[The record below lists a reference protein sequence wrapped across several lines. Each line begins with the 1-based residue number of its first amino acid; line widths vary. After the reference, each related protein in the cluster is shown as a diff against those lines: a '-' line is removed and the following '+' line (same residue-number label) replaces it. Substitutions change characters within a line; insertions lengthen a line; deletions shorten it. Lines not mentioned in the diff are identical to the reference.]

1 MWPSAPDSDDVRIA
15 DGGDDAASGSLG
27 HHAGTPV
34 HGESGYGPLE
44 IATAHGICSCGMMA
58 LKNAYL
64 QVAIGEKRNAICVAS
79 EFASR
84 GFNSTRY
91 DEMRA
96 ISEDGSLPM
105 GMRSCGTCFPTARA
119 PRLIEAPSRDIGDQ
133 PSHRLADVIQ
143 TRKGVCGQRMLED
156 LG

>member
-1 MWPSAPDSDDVRIA
+1 
-15 DGGDDAASGSLG
+15 
-27 HHAGTPV
+27 
-34 HGESGYGPLE
+34 
-44 IATAHGICSCGMMA
+44 MMA

-64 QVAIGEKRNAICVAS
+64 QVAIGEKRNAISVAS

-84 GFNSTRY
+84 GFKSTRY

-105 GMRSCGTCFPTARA
+105 ETAFLRYMLSDGA
-119 PRLIEAPSRDIGDQ
+119 GAVVVESARDVGNQ
-133 PSHRLADVIQ
+133 PSHRLDLADVVREHREGLHVLRQ
-143 TRKGVCGQRMLED
+143 QRQRVRKD